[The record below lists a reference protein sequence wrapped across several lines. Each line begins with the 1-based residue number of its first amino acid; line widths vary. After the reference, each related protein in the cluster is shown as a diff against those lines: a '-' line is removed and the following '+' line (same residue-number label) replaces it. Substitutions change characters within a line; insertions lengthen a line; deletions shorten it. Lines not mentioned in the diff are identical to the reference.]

1 LAYVVVAPGPSLTL
15 TAVPL
20 SAAPAVARPVPFE
33 VAPQLAVSSTWMSLA
48 EGGDTQLTGAAD
60 AVAVP
65 DRAAT
70 VNPEPMANIA
80 AVRAIRLENRLDVR
94 AEEELADEKRGR
106 ETENKRKLLHER
118 KRAGAAHG
126 TPPRQSMAASRRS
139 LCNGAAGIR

>member
-1 LAYVVVAPGPSLTL
+1 M
-15 TAVPL
+15 
-20 SAAPAVARPVPFE
+20 PFE

-48 EGGDTQLTGAAD
+48 DGGDTQLTGAAD

-70 VNPEPMANIA
+70 VSPEPIANIA
-80 AVRAIRLENRLDVR
+80 AVRAIRLPNRLDVR
-94 AEEELADEKRGR
+94 AEEEVEDERRGR
-106 ETENKRKLLHER
+106 ETENNRKLLHER

-126 TPPRQSMAASRRS
+126 TPLWDSMAASRCG